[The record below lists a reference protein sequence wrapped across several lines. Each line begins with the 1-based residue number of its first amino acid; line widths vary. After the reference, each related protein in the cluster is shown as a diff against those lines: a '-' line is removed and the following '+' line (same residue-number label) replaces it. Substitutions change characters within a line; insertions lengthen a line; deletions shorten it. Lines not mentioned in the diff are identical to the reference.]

1 MKFVRYGEKGSE
13 KPGLLD
19 AEGQI
24 RALSPLFE
32 DITVDML
39 SPESQAILA
48 AIDVNKLPLVE
59 CASRLGP
66 PVADIRQI
74 ITIGLNYVDHAE
86 EADFP
91 IPDYPLVFAK
101 SIASLS
107 GANDP
112 IAVPAS
118 IERLDWE
125 IELGF
130 VIGKS
135 GRHIAI
141 EDALDHVAGYCTVI
155 DVSERMWQ
163 FDRGGQ
169 LGKGKS
175 YDNFTPMGPFLA
187 TADEILD
194 PQGLDLWLDVNGE
207 LRQRGT
213 TKQMIFPV
221 AELIAHLSTYQ
232 TLLPGDLVITGTPAG
247 VALGMNPPQWL
258 THGDRLTC
266 GVSFLGEQSHDVVLE
281 G

>member
-19 AEGQI
+19 AEGRI
-24 RALSPLFE
+24 RALSPLFA

-48 AIDVNKLPLVE
+48 ALDVNKLPVVE
-59 CASRLGP
+59 GSPRLGP

-74 ITIGLNYVDHAE
+74 IAIGLNYVDHAE

-91 IPDYPLVFAK
+91 IPDFPLVFAK

-130 VIGKS
+130 VIGKG
-135 GRHIAI
+135 GRHIAV
-141 EDALDHVAGYCTVI
+141 EDALSHVAGYCTVI

-187 TADEILD
+187 TPSEIAD
-194 PQGLDLWLDVNGE
+194 PQGLDLWLDVNSE
-207 LRQRGT
+207 SRQRGT
-213 TKQMIFPV
+213 TKEMIFPV

-247 VALGMNPPQWL
+247 VALGMKPPQWL
-258 THGDRLTC
+258 KHGDRVTC
-266 GVSFLGEQSHDVVLE
+266 GVTSLGEQSHDVVLE
-281 G
+281 D